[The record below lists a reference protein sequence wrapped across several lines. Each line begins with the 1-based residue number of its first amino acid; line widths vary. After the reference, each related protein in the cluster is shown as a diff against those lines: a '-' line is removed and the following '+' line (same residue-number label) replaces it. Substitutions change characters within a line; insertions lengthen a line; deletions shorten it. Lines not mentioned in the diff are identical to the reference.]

1 MRTHMNRFKNAF
13 EPAFL
18 KTTFQTAFPIAMQFF
33 LASAVNLI
41 DVVMIGSLGDSAVAA
56 AGGANQIFF
65 LLNLM
70 LFGINSGASVF
81 LSQFWGTRD
90 LKNVRRTMGMMYLL
104 GAAAVTLFTLG
115 ALLIPRFLVGFYVH
129 EEPALSMSASYLRIV
144 GISYPVTA
152 ISMILS
158 MVCRCTGD
166 VKIPTRAS
174 VLSIILNVSGN
185 ALLIF
190 GLCGFPALGLDGAAI
205 ATAIARTAECL
216 FLILI
221 VYKNKLPGAAKV
233 KELFAF
239 DRSFLTKY
247 IKTAWPVLLNE
258 ILWSVGTSLYSVAY
272 GMLGTSALAA
282 VQISNTVIQLLFVF
296 TRGLSNACGIT
307 IGRTVGTGDREK
319 ALDYGYRFSLLL
331 PATGLLTGLVVIA
344 IHPIFLGLY
353 QVTPETLSMAR
364 TLLILQALMMTVK
377 ADSMALVVGIFRAGG
392 DTMFA
397 CLLDT
402 GTVWLVGVPL
412 GFLAVFLGAPL
423 WGVAL
428 CVYCDDI
435 AKVAVGFVHLF
446 RENWV
451 KNVTAQI
458 QEG

>member
-1 MRTHMNRFKNAF
+1 MKRIKNAF

-18 KTTFQTAFPIAMQFF
+18 KTIFQTAFPIAMQFF

-81 LSQFWGTRD
+81 LSQFWGTQD

-104 GAAAVTLFTLG
+104 GSVAVTLFTLG
-115 ALLIPRFLVGFYVH
+115 AVLVPEVLVSFYVH

-144 GISYPVTA
+144 GVSYPVTA
-152 ISMILS
+152 VSMILS

-174 VLSIILNVSGN
+174 ILSITINVAGN

-190 GLCGFPALGLDGAAI
+190 GLCGFPALGLNGAAI

-216 FLILI
+216 FLLLI
-221 VYKNKLPGAAKV
+221 VYKNRLPGAAKL

-239 DRSFLTKY
+239 DRSFVSKY

-258 ILWSVGTSLYSVAY
+258 ILWSTGVSLYSVAY

-296 TRGLSNACGIT
+296 TRGLSNACGIF
-307 IGRTVGTGDREK
+307 IGRTVGAGDRDK
-319 ALDYGYRFSLLL
+319 AIDYGYRFSLLL
-331 PATGLLTGLVVIA
+331 PVTGFLTGLVVIA
-344 IHPIFLGLY
+344 IHPLFLALY
-353 QVTPETLSMAR
+353 QVTPETLAMAR

-392 DTMFA
+392 DTLFA

-412 GFLAVFLGAPL
+412 GFLAVHLSAPL

>member
-1 MRTHMNRFKNAF
+1 MNRVRNAF
-13 EPAFL
+13 EPSFL
-18 KTTFQTAFPIAMQFF
+18 KTIFRTALPIAMQFF
-33 LASAVNLI
+33 LGSAVNLI

-56 AGGANQIFF
+56 SGGANQIFF

-104 GAAAVTLFTLG
+104 GAVAVTLFTLG
-115 ALLIPRFLVGFYVH
+115 AVLAPRFLVGFYVH
-129 EEPALSMSASYLRIV
+129 EEPALSMGASYLRIV

-152 ISMILS
+152 LSMILS

-166 VKIPTRAS
+166 VSIPTRAS
-174 VLSIILNVSGN
+174 LLSIGINVVGN

-190 GLCGFPALGLDGAAI
+190 GLCGFPALGLEGAAI

-216 FLILI
+216 FLVVII
-221 VYKNKLPGAAKV
+221 YKKRLPGAAKL

-239 DRSFLTKY
+239 DKSFVSKY

-258 ILWSVGTSLYSVAY
+258 ILWSTGISLYSVAY
-272 GMLGTSALAA
+272 GLLGTEALAA
-282 VQISNTVIQLLFVF
+282 VQISNTAIQLLFVF
-296 TRGLSNACGIT
+296 TRGLSNACGIFV
-307 IGRTVGTGDREK
+307 GRTVGAGDREQ
-319 ALDYGYRFSLLL
+319 ALDYGYRFAILL
-331 PATGLLTGLVVIA
+331 PVVGFLTGLILIA
-344 IHPIFLGLY
+344 IHPLLLSLY
-353 QVTPETLSMAR
+353 RVSETTLAMAKA
-364 TLLILQALMMTVK
+364 LLILQALMGTVK

-392 DTMFA
+392 DTLFA

-412 GFLAVFLGAPL
+412 AFLGVRLGAPL

-428 CVYCDDI
+428 LVACDDI
-435 AKVAVGFVHLF
+435 AKVAIGFVHLF
-446 RENWV
+446 REKWV

>member
-1 MRTHMNRFKNAF
+1 MNRVKNAF
-13 EPAFL
+13 EPGFL
-18 KTTFQTAFPIAMQFF
+18 KTIFRTAFPIAMQFF

-56 AGGANQIFF
+56 SGGANQIFF

-104 GAAAVTLFTLG
+104 GSVAVTLFTLG
-115 ALLIPRFLVGFYVH
+115 ALLAPRFLVGFYVH
-129 EEPALSMSASYLRIV
+129 EEPALSMGASYLRIV

-152 ISMILS
+152 LSMILS

-166 VKIPTRAS
+166 VSIPTRAS
-174 VLSIILNVSGN
+174 MLSIGINVVGN
-185 ALLIF
+185 SLLIF

-205 ATAIARTAECL
+205 ATAIARAAECL
-216 FLILI
+216 FLVLI
-221 VYKNKLPGAAKV
+221 VYQKKLPGAAKV

-239 DRSFLTKY
+239 DKSFVTKY

-258 ILWSVGTSLYSVAY
+258 ILWSTGISLYSVAY
-272 GMLGTSALAA
+272 GLLGTEALAA
-282 VQISNTVIQLLFVF
+282 VQISNTAIQLLFVF
-296 TRGLSNACGIT
+296 TRGLSNACGIFV
-307 IGRTVGTGDREK
+307 GRTVGAGDREK
-319 ALDYGYRFSLLL
+319 AIDYGYRFSLLL
-331 PATGLLTGLVVIA
+331 PTTGLITGLVMIA
-344 IHPIFLGLY
+344 VHPLILGLY
-353 QVTPETLSMAR
+353 QVTPETLGLAK
-364 TLLILQALMMTVK
+364 TLLILQSLQMILK
-377 ADSMALVVGIFRAGG
+377 SDSMVLVVGIFRAAG

-402 GTVWLVGVPL
+402 GSVWLVGVPM
-412 GFLAVFLGAPL
+412 AFLGVWLGLPL
-423 WGVAL
+423 WGL
-428 CVYCDDI
+428 SMLIFFDDI
-435 AKVAVGFVHLF
+435 AKVTVGFIHLF
-446 RENWV
+446 REKWV

>member
-1 MRTHMNRFKNAF
+1 MNRVKNAF
-13 EPAFL
+13 EPSFL
-18 KTTFQTAFPIAMQFF
+18 KTIFRTAFPIAMQFF

-56 AGGANQIFF
+56 SGGANQIFF

-104 GAAAVTLFTLG
+104 GSVAVTLFTLG
-115 ALLIPRFLVGFYVH
+115 ALLAPRFLVGFYVH
-129 EEPALSMSASYLRIV
+129 EEPALSMGASYLRIV

-152 ISMILS
+152 LSMILS

-166 VKIPTRAS
+166 VSIPTRAS
-174 VLSIILNVSGN
+174 MLSIGINVVGN
-185 ALLIF
+185 SLLIF

-205 ATAIARTAECL
+205 ATAIARAAECL
-216 FLILI
+216 FLVLI
-221 VYKNKLPGAAKV
+221 VYQKKLPGAAKV

-239 DRSFLTKY
+239 DKSFVTKY

-258 ILWSVGTSLYSVAY
+258 ILWSTGISLYSVAY
-272 GMLGTSALAA
+272 GLLGTEALAA
-282 VQISNTVIQLLFVF
+282 VQISNTAIQLSTVF
-296 TRGLSNACGIT
+296 TRGLSNACGIF
-307 IGRTVGTGDREK
+307 IGRTVGAGDREK
-319 ALDYGYRFSLLL
+319 AIDYGYRFSLLL
-331 PATGLLTGLVVIA
+331 PTTGLITGLVMIA
-344 IHPIFLGLY
+344 VHPLILGLY
-353 QVTPETLSMAR
+353 QVTPETLGLAK
-364 TLLILQALMMTVK
+364 TLLILQSLQMILK
-377 ADSMALVVGIFRAGG
+377 SDSMVLVVGIFRAAG

-402 GTVWLVGVPL
+402 GSVWLVGVPM
-412 GFLAVFLGAPL
+412 AFLGVWLGLPL
-423 WGVAL
+423 WGL
-428 CVYCDDI
+428 SMLIFFDDI
-435 AKVAVGFVHLF
+435 AKVTVGFIHLF
-446 RENWV
+446 REKWV

>member
-1 MRTHMNRFKNAF
+1 MNRVKNAF
-13 EPAFL
+13 EPSFL
-18 KTTFQTAFPIAMQFF
+18 KTIFRTAFPIAMQFF

-56 AGGANQIFF
+56 SGGANQIFF

-104 GAAAVTLFTLG
+104 GSVAVTLFTLG
-115 ALLIPRFLVGFYVH
+115 ALLAPRFLVGFYVH
-129 EEPALSMSASYLRIV
+129 EEPALSMGASYLRIV

-152 ISMILS
+152 LSMILS

-166 VKIPTRAS
+166 VSIPTRAS
-174 VLSIILNVSGN
+174 MLSIGINVVGN

-205 ATAIARTAECL
+205 ATAIARAAECL
-216 FLILI
+216 FLVII
-221 VYKNKLPGAAKV
+221 IYKKKLPGAAKV

-239 DRSFLTKY
+239 DKSFVSKY

-258 ILWSVGTSLYSVAY
+258 ILWSTGISLYSVAY
-272 GMLGTSALAA
+272 GLLGTEALAA
-282 VQISNTVIQLLFVF
+282 VQISNTAIQLLFVF
-296 TRGLSNACGIT
+296 TRGLSNACGIFV
-307 IGRTVGTGDREK
+307 GRTVGAGDREQ
-319 ALDYGYRFSLLL
+319 AIDYGYRFAILL
-331 PATGLLTGLVVIA
+331 PVVGFCTGLILIA
-344 IHPIFLGLY
+344 IHPLLLSLY
-353 QVTPETLSMAR
+353 QVSAETLAMAKA
-364 TLLILQALMMTVK
+364 LLILQALMGTVK

-392 DTMFA
+392 DTLFA

-412 GFLAVFLGAPL
+412 AFLGVWLGAPL

-428 CVYCDDI
+428 LVACDDI
-435 AKVAVGFVHLF
+435 AKVSIGFIHLF
-446 RENWV
+446 REKWV

>member
-1 MRTHMNRFKNAF
+1 MNRVKNAF
-13 EPAFL
+13 EPSFL
-18 KTTFQTAFPIAMQFF
+18 KTIFRTAFPIAMQFF

-56 AGGANQIFF
+56 SGGANQIFF

-90 LKNVRRTMGMMYLL
+90 LRNVRRTMGMMYLL
-104 GAAAVTLFTLG
+104 GSVAVTLFTLG
-115 ALLIPRFLVGFYVH
+115 ALLAPRFLVGFYVH
-129 EEPALSMSASYLRIV
+129 EEPALSMGASYLRIV

-152 ISMILS
+152 LSMILS

-166 VKIPTRAS
+166 VSIPTRAS
-174 VLSIILNVSGN
+174 MLSIGINVVGN

-205 ATAIARTAECL
+205 ATAIARAAECL
-216 FLILI
+216 FLVII
-221 VYKNKLPGAAKV
+221 IYKKNLPGAAKV

-239 DRSFLTKY
+239 DKSFVSKY

-258 ILWSVGTSLYSVAY
+258 ILWSTGISLYSVAY
-272 GMLGTSALAA
+272 GLLGTEALAA
-282 VQISNTVIQLLFVF
+282 VQISNTAIQLLFVF
-296 TRGLSNACGIT
+296 TRGLSNACGIFV
-307 IGRTVGTGDREK
+307 GRTVGAGDREQ
-319 ALDYGYRFSLLL
+319 AIDYGYRFSILL
-331 PATGLLTGLVVIA
+331 PVVGFCTGLILIA
-344 IHPIFLGLY
+344 IHPLLLSLY
-353 QVTPETLSMAR
+353 QVSAETLAMAKA
-364 TLLILQALMMTVK
+364 LLILQALMGTVK

-392 DTMFA
+392 DTLFA

-412 GFLAVFLGAPL
+412 AFLGVWLGAPL

-428 CVYCDDI
+428 LVACDDI
-435 AKVAVGFVHLF
+435 AKVSIGFVHLF
-446 RENWV
+446 REKWV

>member
-1 MRTHMNRFKNAF
+1 MRNLMKRIKNAF

-18 KTTFQTAFPIAMQFF
+18 KTIFQTAFPIAMQFF

-81 LSQFWGTRD
+81 LSQFWGTQD

-104 GAAAVTLFTLG
+104 GSVAVTLFTLG
-115 ALLIPRFLVGFYVH
+115 AVLVPEVLVSFYVH

-144 GISYPVTA
+144 GVSYPVTA
-152 ISMILS
+152 VSMILS

-174 VLSIILNVSGN
+174 ILSITINVAGN

-190 GLCGFPALGLDGAAI
+190 GLCGFPALGLNGAAI

-216 FLILI
+216 FLLLI
-221 VYKNKLPGAAKV
+221 VYKNRLPGAAKL

-239 DRSFLTKY
+239 ARSFVSKY

-258 ILWSVGTSLYSVAY
+258 ILWSTGVSLYSVAY

-296 TRGLSNACGIT
+296 TRGLSNACGIF
-307 IGRTVGTGDREK
+307 IGRTVGAGDRDK
-319 ALDYGYRFSLLL
+319 AIDYGYRFSLLL
-331 PATGLLTGLVVIA
+331 PVTGFLTGLVVIA
-344 IHPIFLGLY
+344 IHPLFLALY
-353 QVTPETLSMAR
+353 QVTPETLAMAR

-392 DTMFA
+392 DTLFA

-412 GFLAVFLGAPL
+412 GFLAVHLSAPL

>member
-1 MRTHMNRFKNAF
+1 MNRVKNAF
-13 EPAFL
+13 EPSFL
-18 KTTFQTAFPIAMQFF
+18 KTIFRTAFPIAMQFF

-56 AGGANQIFF
+56 SGGANQIFF

-104 GAAAVTLFTLG
+104 GSVAVTLFTLG
-115 ALLIPRFLVGFYVH
+115 ALLAPRFLVGFYVH
-129 EEPALSMSASYLRIV
+129 EEPALSMGASYLRIV

-152 ISMILS
+152 LSMILS

-166 VKIPTRAS
+166 VSIPTRAS
-174 VLSIILNVSGN
+174 MLSIVINVVGN

-216 FLILI
+216 FLVII
-221 VYKNKLPGAAKV
+221 IYQKKLPGAAKV

-239 DRSFLTKY
+239 DKSFVFKY

-258 ILWSVGTSLYSVAY
+258 ILWSTGISLYSVAY
-272 GMLGTSALAA
+272 GLLGTEALAA
-282 VQISNTVIQLLFVF
+282 VQISNTAIQLLFVF
-296 TRGLSNACGIT
+296 TRGLSNACGIFV
-307 IGRTVGTGDREK
+307 GRTVGAGDREQ
-319 ALDYGYRFSLLL
+319 ALDYGYRFAILL
-331 PATGLLTGLVVIA
+331 PVVGFCTGLILIA
-344 IHPIFLGLY
+344 IHPLLLSLY
-353 QVTPETLSMAR
+353 QVSAETLAMAKA
-364 TLLILQALMMTVK
+364 LLILQALMGTVK

-392 DTMFA
+392 DTLFA

-412 GFLAVFLGAPL
+412 AFLGVWLGAPL

-428 CVYCDDI
+428 LVACDDI
-435 AKVAVGFVHLF
+435 AKVSIGFIHLF
-446 RENWV
+446 REKWV

>member
-1 MRTHMNRFKNAF
+1 MNRVKNAF
-13 EPAFL
+13 EPSFL
-18 KTTFQTAFPIAMQFF
+18 KTIFRTAFPIAMQFF

-56 AGGANQIFF
+56 SGGANQIFF

-104 GAAAVTLFTLG
+104 GSVAVTLFTLG
-115 ALLIPRFLVGFYVH
+115 ALLAPRFLVGFYVH
-129 EEPALSMSASYLRIV
+129 EEPALSMGASYLRIV

-152 ISMILS
+152 LSMILS

-166 VKIPTRAS
+166 VSIPTRAS
-174 VLSIILNVSGN
+174 LLSIGINVVGN

-205 ATAIARTAECL
+205 ATAIARVAECL
-216 FLILI
+216 FLVII
-221 VYKNKLPGAAKV
+221 IYQKKLPGAAKV

-239 DRSFLTKY
+239 DKSFVSKY

-258 ILWSVGTSLYSVAY
+258 ILWSTGISLYSVAY
-272 GMLGTSALAA
+272 GLLGTEALAA
-282 VQISNTVIQLLFVF
+282 VQISNTAIQLLFVF
-296 TRGLSNACGIT
+296 TRGLSNACGIFV
-307 IGRTVGTGDREK
+307 GRTVGAGDREQ
-319 ALDYGYRFSLLL
+319 ALDYGYRFAILL
-331 PATGLLTGLVVIA
+331 PVVGFCTGLILIA
-344 IHPIFLGLY
+344 IHPLLLSLY
-353 QVTPETLSMAR
+353 QVSAETLAMAKA
-364 TLLILQALMMTVK
+364 LLILQALMGTVK

-392 DTMFA
+392 DTLFA

-412 GFLAVFLGAPL
+412 AFLGVWLGAPL

-428 CVYCDDI
+428 LVACDDI
-435 AKVAVGFVHLF
+435 AKVSIGFIHLF
-446 RENWV
+446 REKWV

>member
-1 MRTHMNRFKNAF
+1 MNRVKNAF
-13 EPAFL
+13 EPSFL
-18 KTTFQTAFPIAMQFF
+18 KTIFRTAFPIAMQFF

-56 AGGANQIFF
+56 SGGANQIFF

-104 GAAAVTLFTLG
+104 GSVAVTLFTLG
-115 ALLIPRFLVGFYVH
+115 ALLAPRFLVGFYVH
-129 EEPALSMSASYLRIV
+129 EEPALSMGASYLRIV

-152 ISMILS
+152 LSMILS

-166 VKIPTRAS
+166 VSIPTRAS
-174 VLSIILNVSGN
+174 MLSIGINVVGN

-205 ATAIARTAECL
+205 ATAIARVAECL
-216 FLILI
+216 FLVII
-221 VYKNKLPGAAKV
+221 IYQKKLPGAAKV

-239 DRSFLTKY
+239 DKSFVSKY

-258 ILWSVGTSLYSVAY
+258 ILWSTGISLYSVAY
-272 GMLGTSALAA
+272 GLLGTEALAA
-282 VQISNTVIQLLFVF
+282 VQISNTAIQLLFVF
-296 TRGLSNACGIT
+296 TRGLSNACGIFV
-307 IGRTVGTGDREK
+307 GRTVGAGDREQ
-319 ALDYGYRFSLLL
+319 ALDYGYRFAILL
-331 PATGLLTGLVVIA
+331 PVVGFCTGLILIA
-344 IHPIFLGLY
+344 IHPLLLSLY
-353 QVTPETLSMAR
+353 QVSEETLAMAKA
-364 TLLILQALMMTVK
+364 LLILQALMGTVK

-392 DTMFA
+392 DTLFA

-412 GFLAVFLGAPL
+412 AFLGVWLGAPL

-428 CVYCDDI
+428 LVACDDI
-435 AKVAVGFVHLF
+435 AKVSIGFIHLF
-446 RENWV
+446 REKWV

-458 QEG
+458 

>member
-1 MRTHMNRFKNAF
+1 MNRFKNAF

-174 VLSIILNVSGN
+174 VLSIILNVTGN

-412 GFLAVFLGAPL
+412 AFLGVWLGVPL

-428 CVYCDDI
+428 LVFCDDI
-435 AKVAVGFVHLF
+435 AKVSIGFVHLF
-446 RENWV
+446 REKWV
-451 KNVTAQI
+451 RNVTAQI

>member
-1 MRTHMNRFKNAF
+1 MNRVKNAF
-13 EPAFL
+13 EPCFL
-18 KTTFQTAFPIAMQFF
+18 KTIFRTAIPIAMQFF

-41 DVVMIGSLGDSAVAA
+41 DEVIIGSLGDSAVAA
-56 AGGANQIFF
+56 SGGANQIFF

-104 GAAAVTLFTLG
+104 GAVAVTLFTLG
-115 ALLIPRFLVGFYVH
+115 AVLAPRFLVGFYVH
-129 EEPALSMSASYLRIV
+129 EEPALSMGASYLRIV

-152 ISMILS
+152 LSMILS

-166 VKIPTRAS
+166 VSIPTRAS
-174 VLSIILNVSGN
+174 LLSIGINVVGN
-185 ALLIF
+185 SLLIF
-190 GLCGFPALGLDGAAI
+190 GLCGFPALGLEGAAI

-216 FLILI
+216 FLVII
-221 VYKNKLPGAAKV
+221 IYKKRLPGAAKL

-239 DRSFLTKY
+239 DKGFVTKY
-247 IKTAWPVLLNE
+247 MKTAWPVLLNE
-258 ILWSVGTSLYSVAY
+258 ILWSTGISLYSVAY
-272 GMLGTSALAA
+272 GLLGTEALAA
-282 VQISNTVIQLLFVF
+282 VQISNTAIQLLFVF
-296 TRGLSNACGIT
+296 TRGLSNACGIFV
-307 IGRTVGTGDREK
+307 GRTVGAGDREQ
-319 ALDYGYRFSLLL
+319 ALDYGYRFAILL
-331 PATGLLTGLVVIA
+331 PVVGLATGLILIA
-344 IHPIFLGLY
+344 IHPLLLSLY
-353 QVTPETLSMAR
+353 QVSEETLAMAKA
-364 TLLILQALMMTVK
+364 LLILQALMGTVK

-392 DTMFA
+392 DTLFA

-412 GFLAVFLGAPL
+412 AFLGVWLGAPL

-428 CVYCDDI
+428 LVACDDI
-435 AKVAVGFVHLF
+435 AKVSIGFVHLF
-446 RENWV
+446 REKWV

>member
-1 MRTHMNRFKNAF
+1 MNRVKNAF
-13 EPAFL
+13 EPSFL
-18 KTTFQTAFPIAMQFF
+18 KTIFRTAFPIAMQFF

-56 AGGANQIFF
+56 SGGANQIFF

-104 GAAAVTLFTLG
+104 GSVAVTLFTLG
-115 ALLIPRFLVGFYVH
+115 ALLAPRFLVGFYVH
-129 EEPALSMSASYLRIV
+129 EEPALSMGASYLRIV

-152 ISMILS
+152 LSMILS

-166 VKIPTRAS
+166 VSIPTRAS
-174 VLSIILNVSGN
+174 MLSIGINVVGN

-216 FLILI
+216 FLVII
-221 VYKNKLPGAAKV
+221 IYQKKLPGAAKV

-239 DRSFLTKY
+239 DKSFVSKY

-258 ILWSVGTSLYSVAY
+258 ILWSTGISLYSVAY
-272 GMLGTSALAA
+272 GLLGTEALAA
-282 VQISNTVIQLLFVF
+282 VQISNTAIQLLFVF
-296 TRGLSNACGIT
+296 TRGLSNACGIFV
-307 IGRTVGTGDREK
+307 GRTVGAGDREQ
-319 ALDYGYRFSLLL
+319 ALDYGYRFAILL
-331 PATGLLTGLVVIA
+331 PVVGFCTGLILIA
-344 IHPIFLGLY
+344 IHPLLLSLY
-353 QVTPETLSMAR
+353 QVSAETLAMAKA
-364 TLLILQALMMTVK
+364 LLILQALMGTVK

-392 DTMFA
+392 DTLFA

-412 GFLAVFLGAPL
+412 AFLGVWLGAPL

-428 CVYCDDI
+428 LVACDDI
-435 AKVAVGFVHLF
+435 AKVSIGFIHLF
-446 RENWV
+446 REKWV

-458 QEG
+458 

>member
-1 MRTHMNRFKNAF
+1 MKRIKNAF

-18 KTTFQTAFPIAMQFF
+18 KTIFQTAFPIAMQFF

-104 GAAAVTLFTLG
+104 GSVAVTLFTLG
-115 ALLIPRFLVGFYVH
+115 AVLVPEVLVSFYVH

-144 GISYPVTA
+144 GVSYPVTA
-152 ISMILS
+152 VSMILS

-174 VLSIILNVSGN
+174 ILSITINVAGN

-190 GLCGFPALGLDGAAI
+190 GLCGFPALGLNGAAI

-216 FLILI
+216 FLLLI
-221 VYKNKLPGAAKV
+221 VYKNRLPGAAKL

-239 DRSFLTKY
+239 DRSFVSKY

-258 ILWSVGTSLYSVAY
+258 ILWSTGVSLYSVAY

-296 TRGLSNACGIT
+296 TRGLSNACGIF
-307 IGRTVGTGDREK
+307 IGRTVGAGDRDK
-319 ALDYGYRFSLLL
+319 AIDYGYRFSLLL
-331 PATGLLTGLVVIA
+331 PVTGFLTGLVVIA
-344 IHPIFLGLY
+344 IHPLFLALY
-353 QVTPETLSMAR
+353 QVTPETLAMAR

-392 DTMFA
+392 DTLFA

-412 GFLAVFLGAPL
+412 GFLAVHLSAPL